1 MQKKKSLIR
10 HTINWKCVLWS
21 SSILMYLKH
30 CCPEPCQNLMFLVLL
45 REDNWTPPEANLNTK
60 TQVHMADLRI
70 ALRKHHIEKH
80 KSETRQRRQPI
91 LGAISSQLSLQATG
105 IHFLALPAY
114 HIREQCRPQRPE
126 KARKCMFQQAEAKL
140 ECNEVARMREYRKDS
155 YSFLTSQPRASWAC
169 GRHFQGSNISLTNH
183 PNKQRVFIF
192 QSVWVE
198 TNRMIIL
205 KW

>member
-1 MQKKKSLIR
+1 MGAVSWCLGTRELAGIYEDFTVVELRNGWKRHTKDQEVNLECKKKLIR
-10 HTINWKCVLWS
+10 HTINWKCVLCS

-30 CCPEPCQNLMFLVLL
+30 CCPEPCQNLMLLVLL
-45 REDNWTPPEANLNTK
+45 REDNWAPPEADLNTK

-80 KSETRQRRQPI
+80 KSKTRQRRQPI

-105 IHFLALPAY
+105 IHFLALPTY

-140 ECNEVARMREYRKDS
+140 ECNEVARRRDYRKNS
-155 YSFLTSQPRASWAC
+155 Y
-169 GRHFQGSNISLTNH
+169 
-183 PNKQRVFIF
+183 
-192 QSVWVE
+192 
-198 TNRMIIL
+198 
-205 KW
+205 